1 MKEQYIST
9 RGTQEGLSASSAIIK
24 GIASDGG
31 LFVASHLNRMNLPL
45 KDWLS
50 CKTYS
55 DFAQKVLSL
64 FLTDFTASQ
73 IEHCVT
79 QAYETGKFSSQE
91 PVQLEDVGD
100 RAFLE
105 LYHGPTAA
113 FKDMALTILPHLMT
127 TALKNVGADHRVLIL
142 TATSGDTGK
151 AALEGFKDVPGIGIV
166 VYYPKD
172 GVSLVQEK
180 QMITQEGDNTKVVG
194 VVGNF
199 DDTQTGVKLIFNN
212 ETIKAQLMTQN
223 TVLSS
228 ANSINIGRLLP
239 QIVYYFYSY
248 FELVRRDKIVLGD
261 AVNYVVPTGNF
272 GNILAGYYAR
282 KMGLPVHKFVC
293 ASNNNCILTDFI
305 NTGVYDTKRPFYK
318 TSSPSMD
325 ILVSSNLERLL
336 YDLCG
341 EDASVV
347 KGYMDLL
354 NTEGVYRIDE
364 ELLGK
369 VQELFYGGFAD
380 ENATKDAIRKTFEE
394 KNYLMDPH
402 TAVANAVY
410 EAYVQKTAD
419 NTPAV
424 ILSTASPFK
433 FSQSVYE
440 SLYGESPED
449 MDPFQQLKELSQ
461 QTGVPIPKPLQDLET
476 KPVRHQ
482 TVVDKQDMATVL
494 ESI

>member
-9 RGTQEGLSASSAIIK
+9 RGTQERLSASSAIIK

-31 LFVASHLNRMNLPL
+31 LFVTSHLNRMNLPL

-50 CKTYS
+50 CVTYS

-64 FLTDFTASQ
+64 FLTDFTTSQ

-79 QAYETGKFSSQE
+79 QTYETGKFSDGE
-91 PVQLEDVGD
+91 PVQLQDIGD
-100 RAFLE
+100 RSFLE

-127 TALKNVGADHRVLIL
+127 TSLKNVGADHQVLIL

-151 AALEGFKDVPGIGIV
+151 AALEGFKDVPGIKIV

-172 GVSLVQEK
+172 GVSLIQEK
-180 QMITQEGDNTKVVG
+180 QMITQEGSNTKVVG
-194 VVGNF
+194 VIGNF

-212 ETIKAQLMTQN
+212 ENINAQLLENN

-248 FELVRRDKIVLGD
+248 FEMVRRDKIALGD
-261 AVNYVVPTGNF
+261 SVNFVVPTGNF

-282 KMGLPVHKFVC
+282 KMGLPIHQFIC
-293 ASNNNCILTDFI
+293 ASNTNCILTDFI

-341 EDASVV
+341 EDASIV
-347 KGYMDLL
+347 KSYMDSLSAD
-354 NTEGVYRIDE
+354 GFYRIDR
-364 ELLGK
+364 ELLDK

-380 ENATKDAIRKTFEE
+380 ENTTKEAIRKTFEE
-394 KNYLMDPH
+394 KGYLMDPH

-410 EAYVQKTAD
+410 DAYVQKTSD
-419 NTPAV
+419 KTPAI

-440 SLYGESPED
+440 SLYGQSPEE
-449 MDPFQQLKELSQ
+449 MDPFEQLKQLSKK
-461 QTGVPIPKPLQDLET
+461 TGVPIPKPLQDLET
-476 KPVRHQ
+476 KPVRHE
-482 TVVDKQDMATVL
+482 TVVEKQDMATVFMN
-494 ESI
+494 I